1 MRRIAQIALILGI
14 VLPMF
19 ASCKAISDFLDK
31 GEVVARVGEAKLMME
46 ELQKVIPNGISPE
59 DSILLAKQYI
69 NSWALDHVYME
80 VAETQL
86 SEAERDVSQ
95 ELETYRRSLLKY
107 RYEQLFVNQR
117 IDTLVSEEQII
128 EFYEKNSDRFILR
141 QPVVKARFMSIKS
154 DSPNLKMIQKKMA
167 STDASD
173 VMEAD
178 SMAYLSAFKFT
189 TWDDE
194 WIDASTLAKEFGS
207 ESASVM
213 SALKMGWIERKDT
226 NEVKSLAYISE
237 IVPAGKMAP
246 REYSAPFIKDMIIS
260 ARKQMLISTLEQDLL
275 RDARENGKLEI
286 LK

>member
-1 MRRIAQIALILGI
+1 
-14 VLPMF
+14 MF

-178 SMAYLSAFKFT
+178 SMAYLSAFKFI